1 MQQRKSIKPKAGSL
15 KEQKKDTRRLVVM
28 EKSEKAHVTDVRNE
42 SRTVTNPTDV
52 RKIIREYTNNFMPVM
67 DHTA

>member
-1 MQQRKSIKPKAGSL
+1 
-15 KEQKKDTRRLVVM
+15 M